1 MSPFYKFV
9 ILFVL
14 FIVCDIPFLYYNA
27 DKYKNITGAIS
38 KKPYTTRYYSVAMV
52 YVALALGMMVFV
64 LPLIQT
70 KMHTKIHTI
79 NNNKRI
85 QNCIVYGGLFGV
97 VTYGVFDFTTHF
109 MFKDWDL
116 MTSIIDTVWGG
127 VLCSIVAIIASKY
140 L

>member
-1 MSPFYKFV
+1 MTPFYKFM

-14 FIVCDIPFLYYNA
+14 FIICDIPFLYYNV
-27 DKYKNITGAIS
+27 DKYKNITTAIS

-52 YVALALGMMVFV
+52 YVALALGLMVFV
-64 LPLIQT
+64 LPLIKT
-70 KMHTKIHTI
+70 KMHTTI
-79 NNNKRI
+79 NTTK
-85 QNCIVYGGLFGV
+85 QLQTCIIYGGLFGV

-116 MTSIIDTVWGG
+116 QTSIIDTVWGG
-127 VLCSIVAIIASKY
+127 VLCSIVAFIALKY